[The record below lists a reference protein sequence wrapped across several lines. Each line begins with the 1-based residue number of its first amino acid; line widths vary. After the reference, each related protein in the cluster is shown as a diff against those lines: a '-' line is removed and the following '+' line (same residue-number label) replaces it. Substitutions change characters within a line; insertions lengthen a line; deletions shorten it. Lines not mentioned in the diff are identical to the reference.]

1 MNRMRPVDRGFTLIE
16 LLVVI
21 GIMVLLAA
29 ILLPTV
35 LRAIGQAEKVQASS
49 DVKQIE
55 TAIKAYFNEYGRYPA
70 QDKSEDF
77 LSNSDSKLTNVISIL
92 RGLND
97 TENPRRIQFLEVPAK
112 SLVRNKFVD
121 PWDNHY
127 MFAYDGDF
135 DNYIRSIP
143 GLTLTGRQVAVWSVG
158 PDGEAYNKDDV
169 RSW

>member
-1 MNRMRPVDRGFTLIE
+1 MNRLRQAKCAFTLIE

-35 LRAIGQAEKVQASS
+35 LRAIGQAEKVQANS
-49 DVKQIE
+49 DIKQIE
-55 TAIKAYFNEYGRYPA
+55 TAVKAFFNEYGRYPG
-70 QDKSEDF
+70 QVKSEDF
-77 LSNSDSKLTNVISIL
+77 ISSTDSRRTNIIAVL

-112 SLVRNKFVD
+112 SLDRNQFVD
-121 PWDNHY
+121 PWGNPY
-127 MFAYDGDF
+127 MIAYDGDF
-135 DNYIRSIP
+135 DNFIRSIP
-143 GLTLTGRQVAVWSVG
+143 RTVLTGRQVAVWSIG
-158 PDGEAYNKDDV
+158 PDGEEYNKDDI